1 MDKDTLLSEI
11 RSSFKVGG
19 DSYNNQ
25 IRDITALLRLNG
37 EVGLAASAEIVS
49 SYSREVEQTVQA
61 MGEPPAPPSAKR
73 SWLNTL
79 LGRSPEDPGHGWP
92 DPSYHRL
99 FTIHS
104 YLAHGIN
111 PYNFLCGWKPVTHLA
126 SACVIIREGST
137 GLKSWQAI
145 DRRELLR
152 QLLLLLDFWLAYLRA
167 NEDAHAPQENLVREL
182 MRACAAVHRLTPGS
196 ELPAFLQKIISEGES
211 LATYTTDLKV
221 TTRALE
227 ATTGKTT
234 EYVTPS
240 RYRKGS
246 LDVSALARELFK

>member
-11 RSSFKVGG
+11 RRNFKVGD

-25 IRDITALLRLNG
+25 IRNITALLRLNG

-61 MGEPPAPPSAKR
+61 MGEPPALPSAKR
-73 SWLNTL
+73 SWLNIL
-79 LGRSPEDPGHGWP
+79 LGRSPEDPGDGWP

-104 YLAHGIN
+104 YLAHEIN
-111 PYNFLCGWKPVTHLA
+111 PYNFPCGWNPVTHLA

-137 GLKSWQAI
+137 SPTSWQAI
-145 DRRELLR
+145 DSGQLLR
-152 QLLLLLDFWLAYLRA
+152 QLFLLLDFWIAYLRA
-167 NEDAHAPQENLVREL
+167 NQDAHAPQESLVMEL
-182 MRACAAVHRLTPGS
+182 MRACAAVHRLTLGS
-196 ELPAFLQKIISEGES
+196 ELPAFLQKIISESES
-211 LATYTTDLKV
+211 LPTYTTDLKV
-221 TTRALE
+221 TKKAME
-227 ATTGKTT
+227 AATGKIT
-234 EYVTPS
+234 EYVSPS
-240 RYRKGS
+240 KYRKGS

>member
-11 RSSFKVGG
+11 RHNFKVGD

-37 EVGLAASAEIVS
+37 EVGLAAAAEIVS
-49 SYSREVEQTVQA
+49 SYSREVEEKVQA
-61 MGEPPAPPSAKR
+61 MGEPPAPPSARR
-73 SWLNTL
+73 SWLDTL
-79 LGRSPEDPGHGWP
+79 LGRSPEDSGHGWP

-111 PYNFLCGWKPVTHLA
+111 PYNFPSGWRPVTHLA

-137 GLKSWQAI
+137 SPMSWQAI
-145 DRRELLR
+145 DRRQLLR
-152 QLLLLLDFWLAYLRA
+152 QLFLLLDFWLAYLQA
-167 NEDAHAPQENLVREL
+167 EKDAHAPQENLVKEL
-182 MRACAAVHRLTPGS
+182 MRACAAVHRLPLGS
-196 ELPAFLQKIISEGES
+196 ELPAFLQKIINESES

-221 TTRALE
+221 TTKAMD
-227 ATTGKTT
+227 AKTGKTT

-240 RYRKGS
+240 KYRKGS